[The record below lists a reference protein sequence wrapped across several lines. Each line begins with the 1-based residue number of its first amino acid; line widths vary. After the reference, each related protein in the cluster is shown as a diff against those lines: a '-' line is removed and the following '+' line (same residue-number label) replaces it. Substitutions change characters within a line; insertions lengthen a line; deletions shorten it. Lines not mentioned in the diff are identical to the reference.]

1 MFFFFFRKSP
11 VEGGG
16 GGGGGGGPGR
26 EGVGCRLLG
35 KEVLPFLNWTGTCH
49 RAKTTS
55 FSKM

>member
-11 VEGGG
+11 VVGGG
-16 GGGGGGGPGR
+16 GGV
-26 EGVGCRLLG
+26 GVGFRLLG
-35 KEVLPFLNWTGTCH
+35 KEVLPFLNWTDTCH

>member
-1 MFFFFFRKSP
+1 MFFFFFESP
-11 VEGGG
+11 PGRGGG
-16 GGGGGGGPGR
+16 GGGAGG
-26 EGVGCRLLG
+26 EGVGFRLLG

>member
-1 MFFFFFRKSP
+1 MFFFFFESP
-11 VEGGG
+11 PGRGGG
-16 GGGGGGGPGR
+16 GGGGR
-26 EGVGCRLLG
+26 EGVGFRLLG